1 MTFITSAMFELDR
14 YYTPE
19 DVARSALGKLDLPNV
34 PRSCA
39 DSSCGS
45 GRLLDAAGFV
55 FGDVACVGIDRDK
68 TAIKQ
73 LKKRRPRWTLAA
85 GDILSRRSYLNG
97 FGRLI
102 PGEVDLLVLNP
113 PFSQVSQKR
122 VDILYEGE
130 LFKGSIA
137 MACLARSLE
146 LFQPKIGAVLIA
158 PESLVYS
165 QTDAEGRRVLSESYG
180 LRKLSDLRCNTFRGA
195 RAHACVLELLRG
207 AEDVNVE
214 RPGPTLPPI
223 RVEVLRGALPVHS
236 AVYAPSG
243 THFLHS
249 TDIRSTVQS
258 GDVTQLT
265 RTERTAKGLVR
276 GWVILIPR
284 VGVPDPEFVREI
296 FLPFDIQLSDCV
308 IALCCATET
317 AAKKLSKRLLGNWD
331 EFYSL
336 YKGTGARYLT
346 VAHLNAWLSRVGI
359 VVSVR

>member
-1 MTFITSAMFELDR
+1 MFELDR

-19 DVARSALGKLDLPNV
+19 DVARSALGGLNLPNV

-73 LKKRRPRWTLAA
+73 LKKRRPAWTLAA

-97 FGRLI
+97 FGRVI

-122 VDILYEGE
+122 VDIIYEGE
-130 LFKGSIA
+130 SFKGSIA

-158 PESLVYS
+158 PESLLYS
-165 QTDAEGRRVLSESYG
+165 QTDEGGRRVLSESYG
-180 LRKLSDLRCNTFRGA
+180 LRKLSDLKCSTFRGA
-195 RAHACVLELLRG
+195 RAHACVVELLRG
-207 AEDVNVE
+207 AGGATVE
-214 RPGPTLPPI
+214 HTGPTLTSI
-223 RVEVLRGALPVHS
+223 KVEVLRGALPVHS
-236 AVYAPSG
+236 VVPASSG

-249 TDIRSTVQS
+249 TDIRNTVRS
-258 GDVTQLT
+258 GSVKHLM
-265 RTERTAKGLVR
+265 RTKRTAKGLVH

-284 VGVPDPEFVREI
+284 VGVPDPRFVREI
-296 FLPFDIQLSDCV
+296 FIPFDIQLSDCV
-308 IALCCATET
+308 IALCCATES

-346 VAHLNAWLSRVGI
+346 VAHLVAWLSRAGI